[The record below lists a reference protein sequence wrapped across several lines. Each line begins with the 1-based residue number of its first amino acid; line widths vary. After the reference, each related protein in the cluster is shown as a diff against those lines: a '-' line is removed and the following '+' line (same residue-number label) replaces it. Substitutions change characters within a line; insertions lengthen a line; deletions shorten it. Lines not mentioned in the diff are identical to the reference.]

1 MLNQIL
7 DAMEYR
13 PSNRHTSPNRSQ
25 YEPSVSPNDSSLIQR
40 GPVPNQQSNSTFSQ
54 IPEDYTAS
62 GLNYTFK
69 IITPKKTLLL
79 SAPTEEEEVKWISAI
94 RALIARRAK
103 EREKERD
110 HSVGHTKERGE
121 READY
126 LVTYEPGTETAPNE
140 ERKQPISKGAPFSS
154 TSLASTAGGP
164 KSGATAAVNA

>member
-13 PSNRHTSPNRSQ
+13 PSNRHTSPHRSQ
-25 YEPSVSPNDSSLIQR
+25 HEPSVPPNDNNLIQR
-40 GPVPNQQSNSTFSQ
+40 GPAPSQQSNGTFSQ
-54 IPEDYTAS
+54 TTEDYTAS

-103 EREKERD
+103 EREKEQD
-110 HSVGHTKERGE
+110 HLVGHTKERGE
-121 READY
+121 READH
-126 LVTYEPGTETAPNE
+126 LVTYRPGSETAPNE
-140 ERKQPISKGAPFSS
+140 ERKRPMSKGAAVSS
-154 TSLASTAGGP
+154 TPVAGGS
-164 KSGATAAVNA
+164 KLGATAAVNA

>member
-13 PSNRHTSPNRSQ
+13 PSNRHTSPHRSQ
-25 YEPSVSPNDSSLIQR
+25 HEPSVSPNDNNLIHR
-40 GPVPNQQSNSTFSQ
+40 GPAPNQQSNGTSSQ
-54 IPEDYTAS
+54 PEDYTAS

-103 EREKERD
+103 EREKEQD

-121 READY
+121 READH
-126 LVTYEPGTETAPNE
+126 LVTSGPSGETAPNE
-140 ERKQPISKGAPFSS
+140 ERKRPISKGASLSS
-154 TSLASTAGGP
+154 TPVASTAGVP
-164 KSGATAAVNA
+164 KSGAAAAVNA